1 MKMTV
6 VIQYIG
12 HVIHAGGSVTYRRV
26 TLDLTPEQAEALD
39 LLCEEESFGPVIFD
53 EDEKGE

>member
-12 HVIHAGGSVTYRRV
+12 HAVHAGGSVTYRRV
-26 TLDLTPEQAEALD
+26 TLELTPEQNKALD
-39 LLCEEESFGPVIFD
+39 LLCEEESYGPVIFD
-53 EDEKGE
+53 EEGE